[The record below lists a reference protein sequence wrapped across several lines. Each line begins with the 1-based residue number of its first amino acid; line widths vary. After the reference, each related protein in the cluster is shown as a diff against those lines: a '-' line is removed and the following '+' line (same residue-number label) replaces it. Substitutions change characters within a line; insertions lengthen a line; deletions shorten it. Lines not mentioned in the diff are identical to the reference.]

1 MADGQITIAVT
12 LEDGSVVKGVADIGK
27 SLSGVEKGGKKAS
40 VSIKS
45 LASALG
51 LVKIASKAF
60 EVLKNSVSGAVDRFD
75 TLQKYPKVMKAL
87 GFSADDSKK
96 SVDKLS
102 KGIDGLPTKLND
114 VVATAQRMTAI
125 TGNMDKSTDATIALN
140 NAMLASGASTDE
152 AARGLDQYLQ
162 MLSTGTVD
170 LESWKTLQETM
181 PIALQKVAEAFGYTG
196 ESAQRDL
203 YDALKK
209 GDIVFSDFQDKLIEL
224 GTGTGS
230 LAKLAKENSLGIK
243 TSFSNL
249 GNAVIKGVANVIAKA
264 DELSQALTGKN
275 IAQNIDSA
283 KGMINGAF
291 DEIVKIMDEVIAHS
305 EDIKK
310 AFELLADVAWALV
323 PALAAATGAYLGFKT
338 ATAVGSMADGATKG
352 IKFLISQCETLQI
365 LLLILTQDGLKAFGI
380 ALLQLVSGPIK
391 ALVAALGGPAVAIP
405 MLIAAIVSALV
416 ALYATNETFRNS
428 VNRLATIV
436 KDGLIKA
443 FQVLKSI
450 LSAILPT
457 LTTVAGVVGG
467 ALLSAFQKLVE
478 VGSKIASVVGPA
490 LSDFASKVK
499 LLASSGF
506 QKLVELISK
515 VAEVLGGAFSKGLEI
530 GGNLLERLGGSFGK
544 IGGAI
549 SIAISL
555 LTKVGIVA
563 LGLTGPMGTMISLI
577 VSFLAAWA
585 KTGDFSADGITKV
598 FENLSET
605 VTTVTASLTANL
617 PKIIEAGT
625 QIITGLVGK
634 LTEAM
639 PMLAGVAIQI
649 IQTLTEAITSN
660 LPAILQAATGI
671 LTSLVEGIAFAI
683 PALLVVATQV
693 ITTLI
698 NAFAGILPQIIT
710 VGIGIIT
717 ALLNGIITALPII
730 IEAAMTV
737 VNSLVEGI
745 IAILPMLLEVGLQII
760 VALLDAIV
768 TALPMLIEVGTQ
780 VITTLVTSFIT
791 LLPTLIEAGVQ
802 MLMALLAGI
811 ISILPLLINAA
822 IQIVMA
828 LLGALISA
836 LPQIIA
842 AGIQLLMALIQGII
856 SILPQ
861 LIAAAI
867 QIITALIGGLIQMLP
882 QIIEAGVKLL
892 VALIGGIVSILPQ
905 LVSAGINLIVQ
916 LAAAIISQLPNL
928 LAAGVKLIGALIQ
941 GILSLIGQLLAAG
954 GRLISGLLSK
964 ITGFFG
970 DMLSAGAD
978 LIGKLI
984 DGIARG
990 GRAIGGA
997 IEEILSTAWNKI
1009 TGWFDTFKNAGA
1021 NLVGMIADGI
1031 SSAVHKVTDAI
1042 GSVVGKVRDFLPFSP
1057 AKVGPLSDLDKLNF
1071 GGTISTGIYAGESR
1085 VQKAMADLTGGLKDS
1100 LNQDIP
1106 QLAGLFNGGLTAE
1119 SAIGMRGMNS
1129 VNNSSYSTSNSSV
1142 TINNQGLLDGAVF
1155 NVREEA
1161 DIPKVAKA
1169 IKDYEESQN
1178 PNRYPWKR

>member
-27 SLSGVEKGGKKAS
+27 SLGDVEKGGKKAS

-87 GFSADDSKK
+87 GFSTDDSKK
-96 SVDKLS
+96 SVDKLA
-102 KGIDGLPTKLND
+102 KGIDGLPTKLD
-114 VVATAQRMTAI
+114 EVVSTAQRMTAI

-140 NAMLASGASTDE
+140 NAMLASGASTDA
-152 AARGLDQYLQ
+152 AARGMDQYLQ

-224 GTGTGS
+224 GTGTGD
-230 LAKLAKENSLGIK
+230 LAALAKENSLGIK
-243 TSFSNL
+243 TSFSNM
-249 GNAVIKGVANVIAKA
+249 GNAVVKGMANVIAKA
-264 DELSQALTGKN
+264 DELSQALTGKT
-275 IAQNIDSA
+275 IAQNLDST
-283 KGMINGAF
+283 KELINSAF
-291 DEIVKIMDEVIAHS
+291 DEVLKIMDEVIAHS
-305 EDIKK
+305 DEVKK
-310 AFELLADVAWALV
+310 AFEILADVAWALV
-323 PALAAATGAYLGFKT
+323 PALAAATGAYATFKTVTAIGSLVSLAQKIAPVVLGFFELAKL
-338 ATAVGSMADGATKG
+338 AGPLAALQMVLKG
-352 IKFLISQCETLQI
+352 
-365 LLLILTQDGLKAFGI
+365 
-380 ALLQLVSGPIK
+380 V
-391 ALVAALGGPAVAIP
+391 VAALGGPWVAIP
-405 MLIAAIVSALV
+405 MLIAAVVSAFA
-416 ALYATNETFRNS
+416 ALYATNDKFRGV
-428 VNRLATIV
+428 VNAVASAV
-436 KDGLIKA
+436 KSGLIKA
-443 FQVLKSI
+443 FEVLKSV
-450 LSAILPT
+450 LSGILPT
-457 LTTVAGVVGG
+457 LSTVTGVVGG
-467 ALLSAFQKLVE
+467 ALLTAFQKLVE
-478 VGSKIASVVGPA
+478 VASKTASVVGPA
-490 LSDFASKVK
+490 LSDFGNKVK
-499 LLASSGF
+499 SLAGSGF
-506 QKLVELISK
+506 EKLVELASK
-515 VAEVLGGAFSKGLEI
+515 AAEVLGGAFSKGLEI
-530 GGNLLERLGGSFGK
+530 AGNLLERLGGSFGK
-544 IGGAI
+544 IGGVI

-563 LGLTGPMGTMISLI
+563 LGLTGPMGTIISLI

-585 KTGDFSADGITKV
+585 KTGDFSADGITQV
-598 FENLSET
+598 FENLSAT
-605 VTTVTASLTANL
+605 ITSVTASLAANL

-625 QIITGLVGK
+625 QVITGLVGK

-639 PMLAGVAIQI
+639 PMLANVAIQI

-660 LPAILQAATGI
+660 LPAVLQAATGI

-683 PALLVVATQV
+683 PALLVVATQI

-717 ALLNGIITALPII
+717 ALLNGIVSALPVI
-730 IEAAMTV
+730 IEAAMTI

-745 IAILPMLLEVGLQII
+745 ITILPMLLEVGLQII
-760 VALLDAIV
+760 MALLNAIV

-836 LPQIIA
+836 LPQIIE

-861 LIAAAI
+861 LIEAAI

-892 VALIGGIVSILPQ
+892 IGLIGGIVSVLPQ

-941 GILSLIGQLLAAG
+941 GILSLLGQLLTAG

-964 ITGFFG
+964 ITGFLG

-997 IEEILSTAWNKI
+997 IEDILTAAWDKI
-1009 TGWFDTFKNAGA
+1009 TSWFDTFRNAGA
-1021 NLVGMIADGI
+1021 NLVGMIADGV

-1085 VQKAMADLTGGLKDS
+1085 VQKAMSDLTGGLRAS

-1129 VNNSSYSTSNSSV
+1129 VNNSSYSTSSSV

-1155 NVREEA
+1155 NVREES
-1161 DIPKVAKA
+1161 DIQA
-1169 IKDYEESQN
+1169 IAVELDKYIATKRGESGF
-1178 PNRYPWKR
+1178 RRI